1 MYVTKVSASRMI
13 GIPDGL
19 IRRRVRIDQCTVR
32 ASMRVQCPSRG
43 TLPYAPAHERC
54 QRACCIAAQP
64 SSSCRR
70 PRRRRDRALRP
81 ARAGLADGLA
91 VRART
96 PAQRPSHDCPRCS
109 ERPGGDGEKAVCARQ
124 LVLVAT
130 STLPAACIDLAARL
144 RLASRRSP
152 YRRARSRRRPGALA
166 CSSLAAAL
174 AARVVSFAVCLHVLA
189 GHTHTFARTA
199 TCSPYDC
206 DRPKDE
212 DRHGRREL
220 DRDRQLDSEIEQ
232 EPYGRDLNESQKQQT
247 TQQIYYGPAEEFT
260 ASVGCYRNSQP
271 PILLLPNKW

>member
-1 MYVTKVSASRMI
+1 MRQHTSA
-13 GIPDGL
+13 
-19 IRRRVRIDQCTVR
+19 VN
-32 ASMRVQCPSRG
+32 
-43 TLPYAPAHERC
+43 
-54 QRACCIAAQP
+54 
-64 SSSCRR
+64 
-70 PRRRRDRALRP
+70 
-81 ARAGLADGLA
+81 ARAALLPNLVALADGRAADAIEHCGPRGLA
-91 VRART
+91 SPTALPYVHAHPPSGPTTIARAVQSD
-96 PAQRPSHDCPRCS
+96 PAAMGRRP
-109 ERPGGDGEKAVCARQ
+109 CARQ

-130 STLPAACIDLAARL
+130 STAPAACIDLAARL